1 MGRFQGG
8 FGGGGFNMQQMMRQ
22 AQKMQEQMAKAQEE
36 LGELTVT
43 GTAGGGMVE
52 IDLSGKR
59 DVEAV
64 RIKPEAVDPDDVE
77 MLEDLVSAALGDALA
92 KVAEKEKEMM
102 SFEFSFENLD
112 QIRADA
118 DFVQSQLRVV

>member
-1 MGRFQGG
+1 MGKFQGG

-22 AQKMQEQMAKAQEE
+22 AQKMQEQMRQAQEE

-43 GTAGGGMVE
+43 GSAGGGMVE
-52 IDLSGKR
+52 IDMSGHR

-77 MLEDLVSAALGDALA
+77 MLEDLVAAAIGDALE
-92 KVAEKEKEMM
+92 KVAEKEKEIMPM
-102 SFEFSFENLD
+102 GAAGLF
-112 QIRADA
+112 
-118 DFVQSQLRVV
+118 